1 MSNGTRKITID
12 EMAKVNGGY
21 VVLDKEDE
29 NKFWIVRQ
37 DGSVI
42 APAPSLEKAQ
52 EFAKAFNV
60 SSTVLTAEE
69 YRNLFGRDLNW

>member
-1 MSNGTRKITID
+1 MNNAREINLN
-12 EMAKVNGGY
+12 EMEKVNGGY
-21 VVLDKEDE
+21 VVDDAAN

-52 EFAKAFNV
+52 EFAKEFQTSPSV
-60 SSTVLTAEE
+60 MTMEE
-69 YRNLFGRDLNW
+69 YKKHFGRDLIW

>member
-1 MSNGTRKITID
+1 MNNAREINLN
-12 EMAKVNGGY
+12 EMEKVNGGY
-21 VVLDKEDE
+21 VVNDAAN

-52 EFAKAFNV
+52 EFAKEFQTSPSV
-60 SSTVLTAEE
+60 MTMDE
-69 YRNLFGRDLNW
+69 YKKHFGRDLIW

>member
-1 MSNGTRKITID
+1 MNNAREINLN
-12 EMAKVNGGY
+12 EMEKVNGGY
-21 VVLDKEDE
+21 VVNDAAN

-52 EFAKAFNV
+52 EFAKDFHTSPSV
-60 SSTVLTAEE
+60 MTMEE
-69 YRNLFGRDLNW
+69 YKKHFGRDLIW

>member
-1 MSNGTRKITID
+1 MNTAREINLN
-12 EMAKVNGGY
+12 EMEKVNAGY
-21 VVLDKEDE
+21 VVNDAAN

-52 EFAKAFNV
+52 EFAKEFQTSPSV
-60 SSTVLTAEE
+60 MTMEE
-69 YRNLFGRDLNW
+69 YKKHFGRELVW